1 MPSEGG
7 TGNEELLDK
16 GYRLPV
22 IRQLSS
28 GYIMFSMI
36 TIINNMHYILESLQE
51 SKSSMFSSHT
61 HNIYIYFYQI
71 IILYTLNIYSIICQL
86 CLSKDGGKLMQY

>member
-1 MPSEGG
+1 MVPSEGG
-7 TGNEELLDK
+7 TANEELLVK

-36 TIINNMHYILESLQE
+36 TIINNMHYILES
-51 SKSSMFSSHT
+51 
-61 HNIYIYFYQI
+61 
-71 IILYTLNIYSIICQL
+71 
-86 CLSKDGGKLMQY
+86 